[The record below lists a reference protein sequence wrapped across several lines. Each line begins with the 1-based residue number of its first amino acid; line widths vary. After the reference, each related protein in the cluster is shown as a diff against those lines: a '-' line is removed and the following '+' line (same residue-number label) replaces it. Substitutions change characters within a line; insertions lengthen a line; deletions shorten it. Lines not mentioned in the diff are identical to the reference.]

1 VVKGFE
7 ARWVCARSQQPCTR
21 PAPNPVFHQQGDIR
35 REIVDFDHA
44 SIGIDVNFTSR
55 ESHGST
61 QLVKLRRNAE
71 SFDDSEVGV
80 FSKEPRTLAWFQVVR

>member
-1 VVKGFE
+1 MRLVLL
-7 ARWVCARSQQPCTR
+7 
-21 PAPNPVFHQQGDIR
+21 

-55 ESHGST
+55 DSHGPT

-71 SFDDSEVGV
+71 F
-80 FSKEPRTLAWFQVVR
+80 